1 VRVITDALSKTRIKK
16 CRFCGVML
24 PVLEDS
30 VIISRV
36 AEGKVTLD
44 QFMLFSTV
52 CGTGLDTIP
61 LPGDISEGQ
70 LAAIIL
76 DVCNLSLAHDKLLTA
91 RLMPVSGKTAG
102 EWTEFDS
109 PYLGNTRV
117 MPAPANPIGR
127 LLEVTDKK

>member
-1 VRVITDALSKTRIKK
+1 
-16 CRFCGVML
+16 ML

-30 VIISRV
+30 VLLSRV
-36 AEGKVTLD
+36 AEGKVILD
-44 QFMLFSTV
+44 QLLLFSTV

-76 DVCNLSLAHDKLLTA
+76 DVCSLSLAYDKPLTA
-91 RLMPVSGKTAG
+91 RLMPIPGKAAG
-102 EWTEFDS
+102 EWTQFDS

-117 MPAPANPIGR
+117 MPVPTNPMDR
-127 LLEVTDKK
+127 LLEATDEI